1 MPTTLGETYT
11 RILASIPEEHR
22 QNAIVILNLILWS
35 DRHLSLDE
43 VADALATQ
51 PGKKPGFDARNRL
64 FDPMDI
70 LQLCAG
76 LVGLVK
82 RSGNGAEMMGRSPN
96 IQLAHFS
103 IKEYL
108 KSPDVTQPFGEEVRE
123 HKARAVI
130 AKLCLSYLS
139 SIDHSLL
146 LDAVRKQF
154 PFSQYCARYWM
165 EHARVAESEDELLQ
179 QQIMDFFADR
189 MAYATCYSL
198 FDPDEPWQEMRRD
211 RTTKIADPLY
221 YASLG
226 GLLHTTKLLTEQ
238 DTHVDARGA
247 KLGNF
252 SQASLNG
259 GYDGVIDDFIAWDE
273 RMRRTT
279 DVLAEFCYPRYHHI
293 KEGIVGI
300 LLEAGA
306 NPNLSSGPHGNA
318 LQIAAASGHEGV
330 VRTLLEFDANAYLPD
345 AAGRTPLHLAA
356 SSGSLNI
363 VRLLLDRGADAM
375 LEQPDSQCFTALD
388 VAFEHGF
395 EEIVDLLLERGARF
409 TGYLN
414 GLRKTKIDEML
425 RSRLMKIC
433 SELYETNITLTD
445 ELKAKSFGQACRIE
459 VLDIS
464 LERKTERLDINHD
477 IPHTE
482 RLLIVSQHG
491 LIQSSNN
498 LTPWLQQKS
507 PSRVF
512 RKSFHSNADEDARR
526 RLARERRLLE
536 HLHHPNI
543 VSFLGFDILD
553 EEPTGESL
561 LYLYLEFCEGG
572 DLSRHVRP
580 SEISDESDDD
590 SVQGASLTSNPIDI
604 EQLSLEL
611 AWSICEDLASALAYC
626 HHGVELTV
634 DSNFKRSYSLAYS
647 WLDPVLH
654 RDIKPENSE
663 FGFFSKQKIILADV
677 SYQLCAHT
685 HQGEELPSYAILGA
699 RDSRSPKGLIPE
711 ILEHQGSYLL

>member
-1 MPTTLGETYT
+1 
-11 RILASIPEEHR
+11 
-22 QNAIVILNLILWS
+22 
-35 DRHLSLDE
+35 
-43 VADALATQ
+43 
-51 PGKKPGFDARNRL
+51 
-64 FDPMDI
+64 
-70 LQLCAG
+70 
-76 LVGLVK
+76 
-82 RSGNGAEMMGRSPN
+82 
-96 IQLAHFS
+96 
-103 IKEYL
+103 
-108 KSPDVTQPFGEEVRE
+108 
-123 HKARAVI
+123 
-130 AKLCLSYLS
+130 
-139 SIDHSLL
+139 
-146 LDAVRKQF
+146 
-154 PFSQYCARYWM
+154 
-165 EHARVAESEDELLQ
+165 
-179 QQIMDFFADR
+179 
-189 MAYATCYSL
+189 
-198 FDPDEPWQEMRRD
+198 
-211 RTTKIADPLY
+211 
-221 YASLG
+221 
-226 GLLHTTKLLTEQ
+226 
-238 DTHVDARGA
+238 
-247 KLGNF
+247 
-252 SQASLNG
+252 
-259 GYDGVIDDFIAWDE
+259 
-273 RMRRTT
+273 
-279 DVLAEFCYPRYHHI
+279 
-293 KEGIVGI
+293 
-300 LLEAGA
+300 
-306 NPNLSSGPHGNA
+306 
-318 LQIAAASGHEGV
+318 
-330 VRTLLEFDANAYLPD
+330 
-345 AAGRTPLHLAA
+345 
-356 SSGSLNI
+356 
-363 VRLLLDRGADAM
+363 
-375 LEQPDSQCFTALD
+375 
-388 VAFEHGF
+388 
-395 EEIVDLLLERGARF
+395 
-409 TGYLN
+409 
-414 GLRKTKIDEML
+414 
-425 RSRLMKIC
+425 MKIC

>member
-82 RSGNGAEMMGRSPN
+82 RSDNGAEMMGRSPN

-139 SIDHSLL
+139 SMDHSLP

-238 DTHVDARGA
+238 DTHIDARGA
-247 KLGNF
+247 KLVNF
-252 SQASLNG
+252 SQASLNKG
-259 GYDGVIDDFIAWDE
+259 QTTALLRVCYEMTCDE
-273 RMRRTT
+273 KM
-279 DVLAEFCYPRYHHI
+279 
-293 KEGIVGI
+293 VGI

-306 NPNLSSGPHGNA
+306 NPNLSSGPHGSA
-318 LQIAAASGHEGV
+318 LHSAAASGHESV
-330 VRTLLEFDANAYLPD
+330 VRMLLDFDANACLSD
-345 AAGRTPLHLAA
+345 TADRMPLHLAA
-356 SSGSLNI
+356 SSGSLNS
-363 VRLLLDRGADAM
+363 VRLLLDRGADAT
-375 LEQPDSQCFTALD
+375 LELPDFQSFTALD
-388 VAFEHGF
+388 YAFKHGH
-395 EEIVDLLLERGARF
+395 EAIVDLLLERGARF
-409 TGYLN
+409 TGCSN
-414 GLRKTKIDEML
+414 GLRKTRIDEML
-425 RSRLMKIC
+425 KSRLMKIC
-433 SELYETNITLTD
+433 SELYETNRTLTD

-464 LERKTERLDINHD
+464 LERKTKKLDINHD
-477 IPHTE
+477 IPHAE
-482 RLLIVSQHG
+482 CLLIVSQHSPM
-491 LIQSSNN
+491 QSSTI
-498 LTPWLQQKS
+498 LTPWLQHKS
-507 PSRVF
+507 PPRVF
-512 RKSFHSNADEDARR
+512 RKSFSPNADENARR

-553 EEPTGESL
+553 EEPTGESV

-572 DLSRHVRP
+572 DLSRYVRP
-580 SEISDESDDD
+580 SEVSDESDDD
-590 SVQGASLTSNPIDI
+590 SVQGASLISDPIDSK
-604 EQLSLEL
+604 QLSLEL

-634 DSNFKRSYSLAYS
+634 DSNSKRSYSLAVS
-647 WLDPVLH
+647 WPDPVLH
-654 RDIKPENSE
+654 RDIKPENS
-663 FGFFSKQKIILADV
+663 GLAFSKKYRNDLADV
-677 SYQLCAHT
+677 SHQLCAHT
-685 HQGEELPSYAILGA
+685 HQGEESPSYVILGA
-699 RDSRSPKGLIPE
+699 QDSKSPKGPIPE
-711 ILEHQGSYLL
+711 ILGHRDLYLL